1 MADIVDDSLM
11 PDVTATMLVAS
22 RYFLA
27 AALREAPESFRAV
40 LREAADPG
48 VTIVWRGTE
57 PQLFITASL
66 DGVPHTLEVPVVI
79 EAPRK
84 GRH

>member
-1 MADIVDDSLM
+1 MADIVDDSLL

-40 LREAADPG
+40 LREASDPG
-48 VTIVWRGTE
+48 VTVVWRGTE
-57 PQLFITASL
+57 PSIFVTATL
-66 DGVPHTLEVPVVI
+66 DGIPHTLEVPVVI
-79 EAPRK
+79 EAQRK